1 MLSSAGFSKSKQLE
15 DEFNRQQ
22 KVTIKFASALL
33 NKTIVKH
40 RRAEVFENL
49 RMQAF
54 VKDMGIQIKQGVATK
69 VRRTVKCR
77 SLEDFKNVHELI
89 CNHSNDNKSI

>member
-1 MLSSAGFSKSKQLE
+1 
-15 DEFNRQQ
+15 
-22 KVTIKFASALL
+22 
-33 NKTIVKH
+33 
-40 RRAEVFENL
+40 
-49 RMQAF
+49 MQAF

-69 VRRTVKCR
+69 VRRTAKCR